1 MGTIFPLKSFYVCI
15 RQGTMFEVLTYENTR
30 FEHGGGGVGK
40 GPN

>member
-1 MGTIFPLKSFYVCI
+1 VGTIFPLKSFYVCI